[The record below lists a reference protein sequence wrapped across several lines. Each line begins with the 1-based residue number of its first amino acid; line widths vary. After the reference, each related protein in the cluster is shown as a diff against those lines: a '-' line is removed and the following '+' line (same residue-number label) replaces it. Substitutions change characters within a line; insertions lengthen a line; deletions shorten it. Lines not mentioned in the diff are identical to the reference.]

1 MGIHNTN
8 TVLARSNFV
17 NQLLYEGGIER
28 DDEIAGTIGTAI
40 DITAYRALAADPKQ
54 LVATLDDRLFGGGMP
69 AAMKNE
75 IYLAVQ
81 TIDASAL
88 RERARTAIYL
98 AATALQYQVS
108 R

>member
-17 NQLLYEGGIER
+17 NRLIYEGGLDP
-28 DDEIAGTIGTAI
+28 DDEIAGSTGTSL
-40 DITAYRALAADPKQ
+40 DITAYRALASDPRQ
-54 LVATLDDRLFGGGMP
+54 LVAAIEDRLFGGAMP
-69 AAMKNE
+69 PGVKNE

-81 TIDASAL
+81 AIDPSNP
-88 RERARTAIYL
+88 RERARTALYL
-98 AATALQYQVS
+98 AATSLQYQVS